1 MSTPLSSDAI
11 ETLAREAGFDLVG
24 FARAEPIPPEHL
36 GEWLAAGMD
45 ADMDWVSERAADRL
59 DVSRLLPGART
70 VISLACNYHRPDEA
84 TQNSPIARYA
94 RGRDYHYTLRDRL
107 RALRRTLL
115 AKHPGL
121 PNYASVDTGPVM
133 EKVWAVRAGL
143 GHVGKNG
150 CLITERY
157 GSWVL
162 LATMILTEE
171 VDRYATSQVADRCG
185 TCHLCLM
192 SCPTDAIVEGRR
204 VDARKCLSYQ
214 TIENEGEVPEA
225 IRPAM
230 AEWVFGCDVCQV
242 VCPLNRHPVPTDN
255 ARFAPRA
262 VAELGPRELAA
273 LTPERYQELVAGTPL
288 GRAKY
293 DGLRRNAAYALGAA
307 RDHGAAEVLRA
318 LSADPSERV
327 RNAALWALGQLS
339 G

>member
-1 MSTPLSSDAI
+1 
-11 ETLAREAGFDLVG
+11 
-24 FARAEPIPPEHL
+24 
-36 GEWLAAGMD
+36 
-45 ADMDWVSERAADRL
+45 
-59 DVSRLLPGART
+59 
-70 VISLACNYHRPDEA
+70 
-84 TQNSPIARYA
+84 
-94 RGRDYHYTLRDRL
+94 
-107 RALRRTLL
+107 
-115 AKHPGL
+115 
-121 PNYASVDTGPVM
+121 
-133 EKVWAVRAGL
+133 
-143 GHVGKNG
+143 
-150 CLITERY
+150 
-157 GSWVL
+157 
-162 LATMILTEE
+162 
-171 VDRYATSQVADRCG
+171 
-185 TCHLCLM
+185 
-192 SCPTDAIVEGRR
+192 

-307 RDHGAAEVLRA
+307 RDRGAAEVLRA